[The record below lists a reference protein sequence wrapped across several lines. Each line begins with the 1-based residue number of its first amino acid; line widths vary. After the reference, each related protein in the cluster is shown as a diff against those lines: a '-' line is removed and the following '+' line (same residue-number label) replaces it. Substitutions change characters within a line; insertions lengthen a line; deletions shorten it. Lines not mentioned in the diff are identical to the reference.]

1 MLDLHHTGLN
11 IVEKGSAS
19 VTQCAKADQLT
30 CAVSGQTTVYIVTA
44 WESRVMQTGKVSGQK
59 VPETISG
66 VDLRDEGFRDA
77 KVHILK
83 LDKGDCIYIPNHW
96 WY

>member
-1 MLDLHHTGLN
+1 M
-11 IVEKGSAS
+11 K
-19 VTQCAKADQLT
+19 
-30 CAVSGQTTVYIVTA
+30 
-44 WESRVMQTGKVSGQK
+44 TGKVSGQK

-66 VDLRDEGFRDA
+66 VDLRDDSFDAA

-83 LDKGDCIYIPNHW
+83 LDKGDCVYIPNHW